1 MVNNKEVTIIGL
13 TGNMGSGKSTTATI
27 LKKLAGPAH
36 IIKFAQPLYDM
47 QEFIYA
53 RAGLEP
59 VKDRR
64 LLQWLGTEWGRS
76 IKRDLWV
83 DIWKEDVAEC
93 LERNKD
99 AIVICDDVRFDEE
112 AQVIKDMGGKV
123 VRLVS
128 DVTRIDKV
136 NTGHDSEKGVLN
148 SLVDATIY
156 NNGSLE
162 DLELNVKY
170 LLGIV

>member
-1 MVNNKEVTIIGL
+1 MDNNKEVKIIGL
-13 TGNMGSGKSTTATI
+13 TGNMGSGKSTAAAI
-27 LKKLAGPAH
+27 LKKIAGPAH

-47 QEFIYA
+47 QEYIYA

-76 IKRDLWV
+76 INKNLWI
-83 DIWKEDVAEC
+83 DIWKEDVTEC

-112 AQVIKDMGGKV
+112 AQIIKDMGGKIIKMISNV
-123 VRLVS
+123 E
-128 DVTRIDKV
+128 RIDKV
-136 NTGHDSEKGVLN
+136 NTGHASEKGIN
-148 SLVDATIY
+148 RDLVNAVVINDGT
-156 NNGSLE
+156 LE
-162 DLELNVKY
+162 DLEKNLKI
-170 LLGIV
+170 LLGLL